1 MIQSDELN
9 TTADYCLSV
18 CLSVSGSVEGD
29 PQCPEALT
37 FPDSSFSHQPF
48 YRYSNSPLTSPCD
61 PYSSASSSAGP
72 PGASHIHTQVRSLQ
86 QLQYKQQLLQM
97 F

>member
-1 MIQSDELN
+1 M
-9 TTADYCLSV
+9 ADFLSV
-18 CLSVSGSVEGD
+18 CLCVSGSVEGD

-37 FPDSSFSHQPF
+37 FPDSSFSHQPPF

-72 PGASHIHTQVRSLQ
+72 LGASHIHTQVRSLQ
-86 QLQYKQQLLQM
+86 QQQQL
-97 F
+97 